1 MIFDPAI
8 GLSTGCFYEK
18 PILDHLEAICE
29 AGFSILEI
37 CSFPAHLDF
46 HDLPTCERVAAR
58 MRQLELEAYSFHAP
72 FADDLDITSPDVHVR
87 QRSIDEMFRAA
98 DAAATLGVR
107 FYVIHPGPE
116 TGEIPRAERLDR
128 MENAARAL
136 DRVAAHCRQLRL
148 SLVLENMLPHLFAG
162 PVRDLLWLLGA
173 VDATDVGICLDTGHA
188 YLSGDLYGVAHKL
201 SGHLWMLH
209 ASDNRGD
216 FDDHLPPGEGDIA
229 WRELFRQL
237 AFEAFD
243 GTVILE
249 IAGGGEA
256 PDILRGAQRARS
268 YLRRL
273 SGETGTGPRFP
284 ERSDLHHDVTR
295 RPS

>member
-8 GLSTGCFYEK
+8 GLSTGCFFET
-18 PILDHLEAICE
+18 PILDHLETISE

-37 CSFPAHLDF
+37 CSFPAHLDY
-46 HDLPTCERVAAR
+46 HDLPACRRVATR
-58 MRQLELEAYSFHAP
+58 LRDLELEAYSFHAP
-72 FADDLDITSPDVHVR
+72 FAAELDITSLDGHQR
-87 QRSIDEMFRAA
+87 QRAVDEIFRST
-98 DAAATLGVR
+98 DAAAALGVR

-116 TGEIPRAERLDR
+116 TGQIPRAERLDR
-128 MENAARAL
+128 MENAALVL
-136 DRVAAHCRQLRL
+136 DRVAAHCRGMNL

-173 VDATDVGICLDTGHA
+173 LDAADVGICLDTGHA

-209 ASDNRGD
+209 ASDNHGE
-216 FDDHLPPGEGDIA
+216 FDDHLPPGEGQIA

-237 AFEAFD
+237 ACEAFD

-249 IAGGGEA
+249 IAGGGEPA
-256 PDILRGAQRARS
+256 GILRGAQRARS

-273 SGETGTGPRFP
+273 SGEAAAATRSQSRFERGRNGTGDD
-284 ERSDLHHDVTR
+284 S
-295 RPS
+295 